1 MDERRMKARRR
12 ALRAAQVVTL
22 ALALGTGC
30 SSKDG
35 PGDGGSFDAA
45 TADASTDAGFDAARV
60 DGGSD
65 AAVADAGSDGGRD
78 AGFDAAGADAGSD
91 AGFDAAGADAGS
103 DAAVADAG
111 FDAGCVG
118 FPPTTRECCEAAGGS
133 WNEESGRCFI
143 AVPGPFVPPSMA

>member
-91 AGFDAAGADAGS
+91 A
-103 DAAVADAG
+103 AVADAG